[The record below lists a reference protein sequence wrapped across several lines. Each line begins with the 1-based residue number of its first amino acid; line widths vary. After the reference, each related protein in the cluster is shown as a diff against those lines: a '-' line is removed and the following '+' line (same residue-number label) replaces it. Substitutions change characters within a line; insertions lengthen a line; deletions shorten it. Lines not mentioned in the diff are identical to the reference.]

1 MNEILMLFYFIYQR
15 LQKEHIPVYFVD
27 VFTMVIVKTSKRA
40 NDFFQSIF
48 LILIVYLLL
57 ADKNLTL

>member
-1 MNEILMLFYFIYQR
+1 MLFYFIYQR
-15 LQKEHIPVYFVD
+15 LQKEHILIYFVH
-27 VFTMVIVKTSKRA
+27 VFTMVTEKTSKRA
-40 NDFFQSIF
+40 HDFYQSIF